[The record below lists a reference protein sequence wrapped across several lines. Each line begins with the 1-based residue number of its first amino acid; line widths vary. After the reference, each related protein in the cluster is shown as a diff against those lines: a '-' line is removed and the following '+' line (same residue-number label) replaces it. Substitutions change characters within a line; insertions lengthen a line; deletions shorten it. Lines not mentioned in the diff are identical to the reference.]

1 MSSQCKTTT
10 SAASNLSQTSQH
22 SFDSIENQNDVP
34 PPLSH
39 HDAVRLAQNMSKGL
53 QRHTKDR
60 MYRFKSYKS
69 CFKHSQALTWA
80 LENIDPDESLA
91 VSRLN
96 ELIDWGLVSH
106 VVDPEKRFRVNECRT
121 LYFRIVQGALNE
133 ERLIHNDNCERD
145 VAHDSVA
152 NGKHTIDISSSV
164 ISRLMSDKM
173 HDMQSKLDGLD
184 HVLEETVKELNA
196 TNGQLE
202 LMHQKVCTLVS
213 QQLSLLSAVF
223 LLFVYVILEAAPSY
237 ISNNNGFSQPS
248 ILAALLMMLLG
259 RCSFIFINARS
270 LLDYTKIVPD
280 AVTDEES
287 TSGESTPSSIVKTGT
302 KTPSFTK
309 AVSERFG
316 IVVSKKSSRSLV
328 AAREKS
334 IILMRESY
342 SLPDIETWPHRPLL
356 ICVNTPVSINI
367 KVPIYGLGP
376 CPLGKPFEFSS
387 GLFEGSCLIRIKE
400 SKSDDVHGDTEYFS
414 GRKRIFQCVVQGR
427 FKEDGLRVSD
437 VLTGHEFRRPL
448 KNLPHPWILRTA
460 SNFIGRVAPGSNVVV
475 HTDQPMVEAILAGT
489 SQAVRGDEPGNEPSI
504 LSRDIEEDCT
514 VFGGVFAKGG
524 DKGISVARRKRIFSN
539 PEKARRY
546 KFDTET
552 TYTFEFYQ
560 NLFDA
565 NTYSL
570 DLGFAKIGCS
580 KVLDG
585 QPIQWLGKLRDG
597 RYLWSFQIWH
607 EKLLALEGTTKIE

>member
-1 MSSQCKTTT
+1 MSSPGITTT
-10 SAASNLSQTSQH
+10 SVASNLSQTSQH
-22 SFDSIENQNDVP
+22 SFDSIEDQNDVP

-39 HDAVRLAQNMSKGL
+39 HDAVRLAQKLNQGL

-69 CFKHSQALTWA
+69 CFKHSHALTWA
-80 LENIDPDESLA
+80 LENIDADERVA

-96 ELIDWGLVSH
+96 ELIDWGMVTH

-133 ERLIHNDNCERD
+133 EQLMHNDYCERI
-145 VAHDSVA
+145 VAYDSLA
-152 NGKHTIDISSSV
+152 NGKQIADISSSN

-173 HDMQSKLDGLD
+173 HEMQSKLDGLD
-184 HVLEETVKELNA
+184 HVLEQTVKELNM

-202 LMHQKVCTLVS
+202 LMHQKVCTLLS
-213 QQLSLLSAVF
+213 QQISLLIAVV
-223 LLFVYVILEAAPSY
+223 LLFIYVMLQAAPSY
-237 ISNNNGFSQPS
+237 ISNNKWFNQPG
-248 ILAALLMMLLG
+248 ILAALLMVLLG

-270 LLDYTKIVPD
+270 LLDCTKIVLD

-287 TSGESTPSSIVKTGT
+287 TSGESTLSSIVKPRT

-309 AVSERFG
+309 AVTERFG
-316 IVVSKKSSRSLV
+316 SVVSKKSSQSLV

-334 IILMRESY
+334 VILMRESY

-367 KVPIYGLGP
+367 KVPTYGLGP

-387 GLFEGSCLIRIKE
+387 DLFEGTCLIRIKE
-400 SKSDDVHGDTEYFS
+400 SNSDDVHGDTDYFS

-437 VLTGHEFRRPL
+437 VLTGHEFGRPL

-489 SQAVRGDEPGNEPSI
+489 SQAIRGGEFLVFLPVKPSTRPFMREI
-504 LSRDIEEDCT
+504 TCYDYPSSKSTHQQMHQEMNLAFSPVISKKTVLYLEEYLPKVET
-514 VFGGVFAKGG
+514 MAFLLRVAK
-524 DKGISVARRKRIFSN
+524 
-539 PEKARRY
+539 E
-546 KFDTET
+546 
-552 TYTFEFYQ
+552 
-560 NLFDA
+560 
-565 NTYSL
+565 YS
-570 DLGFAKIGCS
+570 
-580 KVLDG
+580 
-585 QPIQWLGKLRDG
+585 PIQKRPGDTNLTPKQRT
-597 RYLWSFQIWH
+597 
-607 EKLLALEGTTKIE
+607 LLNSIRICLMPILTP

>member
-69 CFKHSQALTWA
+69 CFKHSHALTWA
-80 LENIDPDESLA
+80 LQNIDPDESVA

-152 NGKHTIDISSSV
+152 NGKHAIDISSSV

-213 QQLSLLSAVF
+213 QQISLLSAVF
-223 LLFVYVILEAAPSY
+223 LLFGYVILEAAPSY

-248 ILAALLMMLLG
+248 ILAAILMMLLG
-259 RCSFIFINARS
+259 KCSFIFINARS

-367 KVPIYGLGP
+367 KVPIHGLGP

-387 GLFEGSCLIRIKE
+387 DLFEGTCLIRIKE
-400 SKSDDVHGDTEYFS
+400 SKSDDVHADTEYFS

-427 FKEDGLRVSD
+427 FKEEGLRVSD
-437 VLTGHEFRRPL
+437 VLTGHEFGRPL

-489 SQAVRGDEPGNEPSI
+489 SQAVRGG
-504 LSRDIEEDCT
+504 
-514 VFGGVFAKGG
+514 
-524 DKGISVARRKRIFSN
+524 
-539 PEKARRY
+539 
-546 KFDTET
+546 
-552 TYTFEFYQ
+552 EF
-560 NLFDA
+560 LVLLPRAFMID
-565 NTYSL
+565 NTCNNCY
-570 DLGFAKIGCS
+570 
-580 KVLDG
+580 
-585 QPIQWLGKLRDG
+585 
-597 RYLWSFQIWH
+597 YLNQH
-607 EKLLALEGTTKIE
+607 TDR